1 MGRGS
6 TDKVREAQPSSE
18 PERQQ
23 LIVSVQSEREDRK
36 WTIMVS
42 RQKNS
47 QTKTSWTLDLNI
59 WCMWPEG
66 SEWDFFSRPNKV
78 EFFIYSATIANI
90 YNKCFKLSV
99 FILFKISMVLFLQ
112 LICEWGSEGR
122 GLGVMCV
129 CVCSCSHV
137 CMNTNMH
144 GGGSQE
150 PKSSVYIGETVGWG
164 ATWRKTWSWINTQCG

>member
-1 MGRGS
+1 MWVGRGS

-23 LIVSVQSEREDRK
+23 LTVSIQSEREDIK

-42 RQKNS
+42 RQKNF

-66 SEWDFFSRPNKV
+66 SGWDFFPRPNKV
-78 EFFIYSATIANI
+78 EFFIYPATIANI

-99 FILFKISMVLFLQ
+99 FILFKIRMVLFLQ
-112 LICEWGSEGR
+112 LMCEWGSEGR

-129 CVCSCSHV
+129 CVCV
-137 CMNTNMH
+137 CVCVRARAHACMCAWTQTCM
-144 GGGSQE
+144 GE
-150 PKSSVYIGETVGWG
+150 VIKSPSPQSI
-164 ATWRKTWSWINTQCG
+164 